1 MPCHRM
7 RVGPEPSIILVLV
20 YMDVSAFEEN
30 AEMVVSKTTTTLY
43 VLRARVSENITV
55 AIPLLLS

>member
-1 MPCHRM
+1 M
-7 RVGPEPSIILVLV
+7 RGGPEPSSILVLV
-20 YMDVSAFEEN
+20 SMDVSAFEEN